1 MNKPIAM
8 LVPESSKD
16 ILYNEFSDIL
26 TNPKNNILVRFM
38 TDDEFN
44 LMFNMN
50 CSNIS
55 VDMTDEMFLTIAKM
69 AHANDITFN
78 NQVMNILKEQLKN
91 NINDEI
97 TGSNEVLST

>member
-16 ILYNEFSDIL
+16 ILYKEFSDIL
-26 TNPKNNILVRFM
+26 MNPKNNILVRFM

-69 AHANDITFN
+69 AHENDITFN